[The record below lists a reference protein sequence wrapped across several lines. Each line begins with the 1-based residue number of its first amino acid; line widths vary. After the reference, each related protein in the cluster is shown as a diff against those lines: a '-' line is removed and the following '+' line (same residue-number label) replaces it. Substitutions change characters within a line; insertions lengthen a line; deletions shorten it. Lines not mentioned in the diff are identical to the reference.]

1 MANSLC
7 SPFKSIASRGVRST
21 SVVSRQQPAPSRI
34 GTNRQPV
41 PSAPLRTPNQRC
53 ASIACGGM
61 NFIYNTVFG
70 KADASTVQDVKT
82 IHELKALDIDKKEFD
97 FASTKDQVLLVV
109 NVASK

>member
-1 MANSLC
+1 
-7 SPFKSIASRGVRST
+7 
-21 SVVSRQQPAPSRI
+21 
-34 GTNRQPV
+34 
-41 PSAPLRTPNQRC
+41 
-53 ASIACGGM
+53 M